1 MNKKVKRTTSVFSI
15 LLSLVMLLSV
25 GMLNWSA
32 VLPKSEAATAGQYEW
47 RVVIN
52 SENDTGGWNSEQF
65 RVYGCKNNGTS
76 AQTSSAIA
84 SKDNWKIDFKGYRY
98 NTFGL
103 SSGGGEDSNCA
114 GLTTDE
120 FPTKITYY
128 YNFAGRAVRELK
140 FYMYLQVKNSSGT
153 WVDVPL
159 TLTKSNT
166 QCECTISGQHVYA
179 KSELKVWPAS
189 EKPAYGT
196 ITAVPSSGMPKAS
209 SISADTNFSNQTITA
224 KAKGGG
230 TVKTSSIKAV
240 VKDQYGV
247 NWYQDPQ
254 WSITDDNWGDV
265 TCTNGTGGASTV
277 ATIPETSST
286 VTTKTFKIKA
296 ARGDASSTITVTV
309 QPTYTVKFDSGEN
322 VGTGTFTALTQK
334 NTSSSSTKVDRAI
347 PATYKPTKV
356 DETTGTWTFEGWAT
370 SKTATTTGVVVPNGT
385 NTIEVDNYDDT
396 VYAIYSKTCK
406 ANYHYYKT
414 EATVNADGTPGTIAT
429 LTSTTKQNTAY
440 NKATTISLGA
450 PTTSSG
456 DDLANSFTVD
466 GTTYTFVGWV
476 TSDTLASATTAPTYD
491 LAKNATSKTWGIQD
505 ADRELYGVYKSSEVK
520 LSYVL
525 GSASV
530 ASGLLDPQTAAHYIV
545 AGRYDKASLDP
556 GTKFSFTVNP
566 NNATLMRE
574 GMDRFL
580 GWRTDGDM
588 YNESAEYENGDT
600 YTITSNKTLYATF
613 LDSRLTVN
621 TYEYNGSLLDSKQL
635 RYDSYVG
642 EALTDEQQRAYG
654 FMKDLPEKVTGT
666 WSHKDANGHYF
677 FKNYLLSDEDTATL
691 NGLIIS
697 HVKGDQNVRPT
708 YIYYPHSWVI
718 DETYSVATCSEGG
731 RVDRHCAVCG
741 YTELGATSDPLGHST
756 QLFDVQ
762 APTCTSDG
770 RQGRAVCVVC
780 YKVKCLRCEQNGVED
795 PFVDLVTRTVDGRK
809 VKVCPVCGGE
819 YDEVINPKVEAYGDV
834 NEAGQRVHIFDL
846 TEKFTLSE
854 DGKTYT
860 RIETYTENGVQKQ
873 RTITY
878 LLSDE
883 DGLYH
888 RVLDGGVLSEKVMYD
903 YDLAGNMVYTCRY
916 CDRTMTVYSQSG
928 LVGVSA
934 VQPTCTEDGHIAYY
948 TDGVNYYSDSSG
960 RTQLTAEE
968 LVPDAYKSTGHNY
981 QAVEARSATC
991 TEPGYL
997 EGAKLCSVCGSA
1009 EDESLVL
1016 PAAHNITEQAAE
1028 KAPTC
1033 QAIGNKEYYYCARCN
1048 KYFADSACT
1057 AQIAN
1062 SVSLRGEV
1070 FCTAC
1075 GEVKRLAKDENDH
1088 YIMVCPDVASHDDGE
1103 YKLLNTNVVYE
1114 KSSHTPA
1121 AGYEEDYIAPTCTT
1135 PGGRYWGTCVD
1146 CGAEIWPYGTIA
1158 ALGHDFRLAAGKE
1171 ATCTETGIE
1180 AYYKCENCGMLSK
1193 NEAGTQVITEPVVI
1207 EKTAHETEYVPANT
1221 PTCYAEGNTA
1231 YYQCAGC
1238 GAYFT
1243 DAAATEEI
1251 TDKDSV
1257 VVGKTEHDYRLTDED
1272 AGDCKT
1278 YSKKTYECSVCHDIK
1293 VERGNKGNHNYLTF
1307 IVSEATC
1314 GSDGKTIDRCTICGK
1329 EINEVI
1335 TPATGNHTWGE
1346 WTDVD
1351 GQEVRECTVCHQT
1364 ETKNGEGGED
1374 EPSTDPENPTVVTGE
1389 KCPKCG
1395 LIHEGRTGIFK
1406 AGGLYCKI
1414 VSFIRRITGAYKG

>member
-1 MNKKVKRTTSVFSI
+1 MNKKVKRTTSMLSI

-32 VLPKSEAATAGQYEW
+32 VLPTANAWSAGTYKYRVYIQTVDQYEMEHDAKD
-47 RVVIN
+47 IK
-52 SENDTGGWNSEQF
+52 
-65 RVYGCKNNGTS
+65 VYYKPTNGTG
-76 AQTSSAIA
+76 TSTNTTFNLP
-84 SKDNWKIDFKGYRY
+84 KNKLNDDY
-98 NTFGL
+98 NSWYFPSDSG
-103 SSGGGEDSNCA
+103 SS
-114 GLTTDE
+114 
-120 FPTKITYY
+120 
-128 YNFAGRAVRELK
+128 
-140 FYMYLQVKNSSGT
+140 
-153 WVDVPL
+153 
-159 TLTKSNT
+159 
-166 QCECTISGQHVYA
+166 ISGYPYKVGF
-179 KSELKVWPAS
+179 SELKSNNSVWNAHIHVELQVYNNSTSSWVWVAGNTAGDSSSYQTIRKKSYLSDIEADAGTYPHINS
-189 EKPAYGT
+189 VSISGGSTSVNTPVYGT
-196 ITAVPSSGMPKAS
+196 AS
-209 SISADTNFSNQTITA
+209 STHNDTESFSAIPY
-224 KAKGGG
+224 
-230 TVKTSSIKAV
+230 
-240 VKDQYGV
+240 DQYGV
-247 NWYQDPQ
+247 R
-254 WSITDDNWGDV
+254 WGV
-265 TCTNGTGGASTV
+265 GTAASVLSWEQSTKNYTNSSLS
-277 ATIPETSST
+277 SST
-286 VTTKTFKIKA
+286 GESTKLQVTAPTSTSTIKA
-296 ARGDASSTITVTV
+296 
-309 QPTYTVKFDSGEN
+309 
-322 VGTGTFTALTQK
+322 QK
-334 NTSSSSTKVDRAI
+334 NTIKVTASYTTNSTAYTKTNTATVQINPTYRIKFNVAANGGTSTAPSSTSITNTSTSAANISYTLPSSLGTPKKEAD
-347 PATYKPTKV
+347 
-356 DETTGTWTFEGWAT
+356 DTGTWTFVGW
-370 SKTATTTGVVVPNGT
+370 SGSENATTGT
-385 NTIEVDNYDDT
+385 LSGGSVTVDSADDT
-396 VYAIYSKTCK
+396 FYAIFSKTCK

-525 GSASV
+525 GSASI

-1364 ETKNGEGGED
+1364 ETKNGEGGDD
-1374 EPSTDPENPTVVTGE
+1374 EPTTDPENPSTPTPE
-1389 KCPKCG
+1389 RCPKCG
-1395 LIHEGRTGIFK
+1395 LIHEGRTGMFK
-1406 AGGLYCKI
+1406 QGRLYCKL
-1414 VSFIRRITGAYKG
+1414 VSFIRRLLGVYKG